1 MKDYTLQEVSRMTY
15 AELGA
20 IEDPMTLMSTGG
32 VSPMLVR
39 YMVRTG
45 QLESRYP
52 GVALPMLLRAITQAA
67 ATVDWPLATV
77 AQAAP
82 LAVQDAAV
90 DAYLDNV
97 QPQAHAVLKALH

>member
-1 MKDYTLQEVSRMTY
+1 MEQYTMEQVSRMTY

-20 IEDPMTLMSTGG
+20 IEDPMDLMATGG
-32 VSPMLVR
+32 VAPMLVR

-45 QLESRYP
+45 QRDTRYP
-52 GVALPMLLRAITQAA
+52 GIALPMLLRAITEAA
-67 ATVDWPLATV
+67 ATVGWPLDTV

-82 LAVQDAAV
+82 LAVEDATV

-97 QPQAHAVLKALH
+97 QPQVYAVLKAMH